1 MNCFFNNICEILR
14 KNRIES
20 PRLEARILAGFVLNK
35 EYSII
40 SGFEELSAD
49 EQEKIS
55 LLAQK
60 RIAGCPIDKIIGK
73 KSFYK
78 SDFFVDE
85 NVLSPRPDTEI
96 LVESAIEIAQKNDF
110 SSVVDLGT
118 GSGCI
123 LLSVL
128 QDCPNLHGLGIDAS
142 QDALKTAEKNMKSLN
157 LTDRATLLHLS
168 WNNVDFAQKI
178 GKKFDMIVSNPPY
191 IPESD
196 AASLAKEVINF
207 DPKEALFAGSDGLKD
222 YRAIAKVAPNILND
236 GGYILLEAGIHQ
248 AEEIE
253 KIFETAGFVW
263 QKTVNDL
270 ASIPRCVILK
280 K

>member
-78 SDFFVDE
+78 IKKGLFF
-85 NVLSPRPDTEI
+85 
-96 LVESAIEIAQKNDF
+96 
-110 SSVVDLGT
+110 
-118 GSGCI
+118 C
-123 LLSVL
+123 
-128 QDCPNLHGLGIDAS
+128 
-142 QDALKTAEKNMKSLN
+142 
-157 LTDRATLLHLS
+157 
-168 WNNVDFAQKI
+168 
-178 GKKFDMIVSNPPY
+178 
-191 IPESD
+191 
-196 AASLAKEVINF
+196 
-207 DPKEALFAGSDGLKD
+207 
-222 YRAIAKVAPNILND
+222 
-236 GGYILLEAGIHQ
+236 
-248 AEEIE
+248 
-253 KIFETAGFVW
+253 
-263 QKTVNDL
+263 
-270 ASIPRCVILK
+270 
-280 K
+280 